1 MTVQDLIDE
10 LEALPKSAK
19 SAQVLYR
26 HVEEYIDDDIV
37 QSVTYERGIVLLNE
51 ENGDEAES

>member
-26 HVEEYIDDDIV
+26 SVEEYLDDDIV
-37 QSVTYERGIVLLNE
+37 TTVTYERGVVLLNK
-51 ENGDEAES
+51 ENGDES